1 MFLDAGYTPSLFWDS
16 SIDEIIDLL
25 DSATRKAKRDAEL
38 QELNAKLD
46 IKMLQVQA
54 EQIVEFLSL
63 LLPGDDK
70 NKRITPLSKFY
81 PALWPEATDT
91 ADTQCDESQLALH
104 KAKME
109 DFMFWNNRKFKG
121 GD

>member
-16 SIDEIIDLL
+16 SMDEIIDLL
-25 DSATRKAKRDAEL
+25 DSAARNVKRDAEL

-54 EQIVEFLSL
+54 QQIVEFLSM

-70 NKRITPLSKFY
+70 DKRITPLSKFY
-81 PALWPEATDT
+81 PSLWPEADTDN
-91 ADTQCDESQLALH
+91 QQSDESQLALH

-109 DFMFWNNRKFKG
+109 DYMFWNNRKFKG